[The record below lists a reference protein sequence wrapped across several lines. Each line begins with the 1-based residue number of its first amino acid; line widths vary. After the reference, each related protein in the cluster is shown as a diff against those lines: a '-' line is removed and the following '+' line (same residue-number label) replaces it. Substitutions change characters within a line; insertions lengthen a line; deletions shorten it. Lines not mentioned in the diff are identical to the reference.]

1 MIKRRL
7 NGNRHEIFDSIR
19 KKWVKETNEESVR
32 QYFIH
37 YLIDVQN
44 IPPHF
49 ISVERQISYLGHL
62 KRYDIVIYKK
72 NTEIFMV
79 IECKASS
86 VELSQAT
93 INQAAVYNTGLNAEY
108 IGVTNGKQSLY
119 IQLDTSQET
128 PFFTTHFPAYN
139 QSSKYKI

>member
-7 NGNRHEIFDSIR
+7 NGNRSEIFDIIR

-32 QYFIH
+32 QYFIY
-37 YLIDVQN
+37 YLTTVQN
-44 IPPHF
+44 IPSRF
-49 ISVERQISYLGHL
+49 ISVERQISYLGYL

-79 IECKASS
+79 VECKAPS

-93 INQAAVYNTGLNAEY
+93 ITQAAVYNTGLNAEY
-108 IGVTNGKQSLY
+108 LGITNGKQNLY
-119 IQLDTSQET
+119 IQLSSIQNT
-128 PFFTTHFPAYN
+128 PFLTTHFPIYN
-139 QSSKYKI
+139 HNN